1 MGESEATKILFID
14 NDETTFQ
21 FRKCM
26 ARVLGQLPPIE
37 LFHASDATEALHL
50 LEQLKPDVVV
60 LDGDTPEERD
70 LFLDSIVGEQPAIIV
85 QSESGSKEGTNMP
98 AHWKS
103 QVTYVSKMET
113 LEGIHQTLLV
123 AASMASKDMPKS
135 RLLS

>member
-1 MGESEATKILFID
+1 MSETEATKILFID

-70 LFLDSIVGEQPAIIV
+70 LFLDSIVGDHPPIIV
-85 QSESGSKEGTNMP
+85 QSEGGEKDVKGFP
-98 AHWKS
+98 AHWRS

-123 AASMASKDMPKS
+123 AASMASKDLPKS
-135 RLLS
+135 KLLS